1 MLVQNEDRWQV
12 RVRVFVQKMS
22 FYIIYH
28 HVCIFFNQVVKKI
41 EKGQE
46 ILLHN
51 PHFDLSQCLCP
62 KHDLAK

>member
-1 MLVQNEDRWQV
+1 MASEGKSLCA
-12 RVRVFVQKMS
+12 KMS

-28 HVCIFFNQVVKKI
+28 HVRNFLYQVVKKI
-41 EKGQE
+41 EKGEE
-46 ILLHN
+46 ILVHN